1 MSSPNLGT
9 IVIVNQGGGVYF
21 PAVVTITHDSWTE
34 SMDEGDYALT
44 QPGEGEVYVFLFANN
59 GNTDLVGPCTEGTG
73 TGQYSLPNYQTQA
86 V

>member
-1 MSSPNLGT
+1 
-9 IVIVNQGGGVYF
+9 
-21 PAVVTITHDSWTE
+21 
-34 SMDEGDYALT
+34 
-44 QPGEGEVYVFLFANN
+44 VFLFANN